1 MFYGIIIS
9 MFYGDNKQHHKPHIH
24 ARYQNNKAVFSIP
37 NGELITGTLKTPQL
51 RLVQAW
57 ITLHADELMANWE
70 MATSGQNV
78 FTIEPLK

>member
-24 ARYQNNKAVFSIP
+24 VRYQGDKASFSIP
-37 NGELITGTLKTPQL
+37 DGELMSGTLKTPQL

-57 ITLHADELMANWE
+57 ITLHADELMADWE
-70 MATSGQNV
+70 LATSEKNI
-78 FTIEPLK
+78 FPIEPLK